1 MDHPP
6 LTSRHVTPP
15 HCAHLRHKGMYVFA
29 EPTPETEAYAEEIEA
44 TAFWC
49 ACTQKAFGPDG
60 QPVGASSATPTG
72 VAASTDR
79 SAPRRL

>member
-6 LTSRHVTPP
+6 LTSRHITPQ
-15 HCAHLRHKGMYVFA
+15 HCTHLRHKGMYVFA

-49 ACTQKAFGPDG
+49 SCTQKAFGPDG
-60 QPVGASSATPTG
+60 QPVGARHCGTG
-72 VAASTDR
+72 R
-79 SAPRRL
+79 SCCEH